1 MNFTVDESVDQEIAD
16 RLRQDGHEVL
26 CISEM
31 KPGISDDQVLSLAR
45 ERGDVLVTADK
56 DFGELVFRQRR
67 AASGVLLVRLAGL
80 SQSTKADLVA
90 DAVRRHGAE
99 LPRAFA
105 VVTGSMVR
113 VRRQT

>member
-1 MNFTVDESVDQEIAD
+1 VSFTVDESVDKEVAD

-31 KPGISDDQVLSLAR
+31 QPGMSDDLVLSLAR

-56 DFGELVFRQRR
+56 DFGELVFRQKR
-67 AASGVLLVRLAGL
+67 AASGIVLVRLAGL
-80 SQSTKADLVA
+80 SQAAKANLVA
-90 DAVRRHGAE
+90 DAIRRHGDE
-99 LPRAFA
+99 LPRAFT

-113 VRRQT
+113 IRRPD